1 LTHTPAPDRG
11 PWLQSPE
18 ALFPGEFKGPTL
30 IMQPFDA
37 AAMQDN
43 LELVRGAGGPAGEP
57 NWSHHFGAG
66 GVYTATVNGREA
78 IGLALDELDLSP
90 ADEVVIVTTSGG
102 PYVSA
107 CVTEA
112 ISARC
117 GWTRTLGS
125 RARAI
130 LVIHEF
136 GFPARLTPEL
146 ASAGLPVI
154 EDVAYALGAHPADGT
169 TGRLGDYVIYS
180 FAKSIPVSF
189 GGLLKSPGPLRGV
202 SALSAHGRHELFVL
216 APHYLDRGEASYAR
230 RRELF
235 ELYRQRF
242 AAFGF
247 SPLFEPEGGAVP
259 HAFVVTF
266 PDEAR
271 AQAMKTILQ
280 AQGIISSVYYGGG
293 GYFLPNHQR
302 LSEAAVDYVVAH
314 FMAAYDQTAD

>member
-1 LTHTPAPDRG
+1 VTRAPAPARG

-43 LELVRGAGGPAGEP
+43 LERVRAAGAAAEEPDWSRRFGPGGHYAL
-57 NWSHHFGAG
+57 
-66 GVYTATVNGREA
+66 TVNGREA
-78 IGLALDELDLSP
+78 IGLALDELDLAP

-102 PYVSA
+102 PYISA

-117 GWTRTLGS
+117 RWTRALGPRS
-125 RARAI
+125 RAI
-130 LVIHEF
+130 FVIHEF
-136 GFPARLTPEL
+136 GFPARLAPEL
-146 ASAGLPVI
+146 ADAGLPVI
-154 EDVAYALGAHPADGT
+154 EDVAYALGSRAAGS
-169 TGRLGDYVIYS
+169 LGDYVVYS

-189 GGLLKSPGPLRGV
+189 GGLLKSPRPLRKA
-202 SALSAHGRHELFVL
+202 SALSAQGRHELSVL
-216 APHYLDRGEASYAR
+216 TAHYLDQADASHAR
-230 RRELF
+230 RREVF
-235 ELYRQRF
+235 ELYRRRF
-242 AAFGF
+242 AALGV
-247 SPLFEPEGGAVP
+247 SPLFEPGPGVVP
-259 HAFVVTF
+259 HAFVAAF
-266 PDEAR
+266 PDEPR
-271 AQAMKTILQ
+271 AQAMKTLLQ

-314 FMAAYDQTAD
+314 FMTAYDQTAA